1 MTSPCWFPSDP
12 GTGIFFPGDLIRATL
27 GTGSAE
33 GVIETFSH
41 ELTELLDGRPGDTA
55 HVRTQAGDLI
65 PVPVAAITAIADAA
79 AMPDGPVAEA
89 VA

>member
-27 GTGSAE
+27 ATGPAE

-41 ELTELLDGRPGDTA
+41 DLMELLDGQPGDTA
-55 HVRTQAGDLI
+55 HVRTKAGYLI

-79 AMPDGPVAEA
+79 APPDVTLTAEVA
-89 VA
+89 